1 MQTVLTEILRSAV
14 RQCADLNSA
23 LGASKLNV
31 SRTRNKKGTKM
42 KKRFGLIILA
52 LVLII
57 SGIVFVLAYRA
68 NLELKRVVTKQF
80 NDQQL
85 ILARKIALD
94 IRLHFSFL
102 ETALL
107 SFGRKLAVSP
117 SEDQEIVAIR
127 DMFDIIKEW
136 NVLGISL
143 VSPYHPT
150 VQIYIGNSWEN
161 IQELGLTKDFLACAE
176 QFSQQD
182 PVCLSL
188 NMQPDTGAF
197 AGRWLIAMSTPLSP
211 TADND
216 RLGSRTQT
224 TRLVFLL
231 DAQGIAR
238 RYAKDVRSGKTGYP
252 WVVDHKGF
260 FMYHIEEDFDGRNS
274 FIVRH
279 ERNPLISYEQINS
292 LVANRLL
299 KGEEGTD
306 WYVSGWH
313 REVIGEVEKLLAFSP
328 VIFAEPADKLP
339 YVWSVGLAAPEAE
352 VYGLIQPIV
361 FRQLKIVG
369 LFFTLVVAAFAA
381 FSFVSMRWSGALR
394 REVDKKTDHLLRSE
408 EALRHERDK
417 VKENMK
423 LLVQAQDRMVR
434 SERFAAIGEAAT
446 YLSHEIKNPLML
458 MSGFANQVLRT
469 IPEDDPRCEK
479 LRIISE
485 EAKRLEALLLE
496 VRDFTRPP
504 RPQKVEADVNTTVRN
519 VLSLMQ
525 EKIQTQNIQVDLH
538 LADDLPLCL
547 FDPDQIKQ
555 VLLNLVKNAV
565 EAMPQ
570 GGRLTISSQRAGN
583 HLQVSV
589 ADTGDGI
596 APDRIKRIFHPFY
609 TTKKKGTGLGL
620 AVSYKI
626 IQDHEGDITVQSREG
641 EGARFTFTLPL
652 KNRNDGQATT

>member
-23 LGASKLNV
+23 LGASKPNV

-52 LVLII
+52 LILII
-57 SGIVFVLAYRA
+57 SGIVFASAYRA
-68 NLELKRVVTKQF
+68 NLELERVVTKQY

-94 IRLHFSFL
+94 IRQHFSFL

-107 SFGRKLAVSP
+107 ALGRKLAVSP
-117 SEDQEIVAIR
+117 TEDQGIVAIQ

-143 VSPYHPT
+143 VSPHPAP
-150 VQIYIGNSWEN
+150 VRIYTGSGWKN
-161 IQELGLTKDFLACAE
+161 IQALGLAADSFVCTEHYA
-176 QFSQQD
+176 QQD
-182 PVCLSL
+182 PACLSL
-188 NMQPDTGAF
+188 NMQPEIGPF
-197 AGRWLIAMSTPLSP
+197 AGRRLIAMSTPFVP
-211 TADND
+211 ATDNN
-216 RLGSRTQT
+216 RPALETSQ
-224 TRLVFLL
+224 RLVFLL

-238 RYAKDVRSGKTGYP
+238 RYSEDVRSGKTGYP

-260 FMYHIEEDFDGRNS
+260 FMYHIEKDFDGRNS
-274 FIVRH
+274 FTVRH
-279 ERNPLISYEQINS
+279 ERNPLISYERINS
-292 LVANRLL
+292 IVANRLL

-313 REVIGEVEKLLAFSP
+313 RGVIGEMEKLLAFSP
-328 VIFAEPADKLP
+328 VIFAEPADRPP
-339 YVWSVGLAAPEAE
+339 YVWSVGLAVPEAE

-361 FRQLKIVG
+361 FRQFKIVG

-394 REVDKKTDHLLRSE
+394 QEVDKKTDHLLRSE
-408 EALRHERDK
+408 DALRRERDK
-417 VKENMK
+417 VKENMD
-423 LLVQAQDRMVR
+423 LLVQAQDRLVR

-525 EKIQTQNIQVDLH
+525 KKIQTQNIQVDLH

-570 GGRLTISSQRAGN
+570 GGKLTISSQREGN

-641 EGARFTFTLPL
+641 EGAKFTFTLPL